1 MRMLRLK
8 KAIGSKT
15 GIWVGEKNK
24 IKATLIKGSKQGTC
38 KYYCSGYTVQ
48 DGFLKL
54 GLAYIDLSK
63 GLRNSSSIRT
73 K

>member
-1 MRMLRLK
+1 MRMLRPK
-8 KAIGSKT
+8 EAIGSKSWNL
-15 GIWVGEKNK
+15 GLGKNK

>member
-8 KAIGSKT
+8 KAIGSK
-15 GIWVGEKNK
+15 GWNLGWEKNK
-24 IKATLIKGSKQGTC
+24 IKATLIKDSKLGTC

-54 GLAYIDLSK
+54 GLAVYRFK
-63 GLRNSSSIRT
+63 
-73 K
+73 